1 MEKQQLNTTTIYIL
15 AIVGLLCCCFG
26 GLGFIPSGIAYI
38 MANNKLKEVQ
48 ANPEN
53 YDNISAM
60 QTAKT
65 VALIITI
72 INAAIF
78 IFNIY
83 DLSTGGYEARQ
94 EQFRQIMEQYGKEV
108 PATE

>member
-1 MEKQQLNTTTIYIL
+1 MVI
-15 AIVGLLCCCFG
+15 
-26 GLGFIPSGIAYI
+26 
-38 MANNKLKEVQ
+38 NKLKEVK

-83 DLSTGGYEARQ
+83 DLSTGGYETRQ